1 MTVFLLIAM
10 VLAATATDQPARF
23 DEISHVKLRD
33 QYGHEA
39 CLADHRG
46 KIVVVM
52 VVTANRLRNIRPWEE
67 ELRQHFEEIDFLRI
81 TDVPEESPAS
91 YQQIAEKL
99 MERVPEGV
107 SVLIDLDRLW
117 ATTLELD
124 TERPNL
130 LLIDADGNL
139 IGGFRG
145 KHSPELARE
154 IVEALQVVLDGP

>member
-1 MTVFLLIAM
+1 MVVLLLIAM
-10 VLAATATDQPARF
+10 VLGATDTDQPAGF

-33 QYGHEA
+33 QYGHEE

-46 KIVVVM
+46 KVVVVT
-52 VVTANRLRNIRPWEE
+52 VVTAKRLRNIRPWEE

-81 TDVPEESPAS
+81 TDVPEDSPAS
-91 YQQIAEKL
+91 HQEIAERL

-117 ATTLELD
+117 ATALALD

-130 LLIDADGNL
+130 LLIDADGRL
-139 IGGFRG
+139 IESFRG

-154 IVEALQVVLDGP
+154 VVGAVQVILGGP